1 MEKRYI
7 EILKKSSFDELTP
20 DEKEII
26 GELCSNQEEFE
37 DAKHLMKSME
47 SLDKEPFRMESNRVK
62 DRLDSEFKEVYGTE
76 GGFRFLHFLFP
87 PVTPFYTKPG
97 LQLAFLILFVF
108 TVYYSIDY
116 FKVDNTP
123 KTLYS
128 QNDNP
133 KEKEESS
140 ESEKSEDVEK
150 GVERSESEETAE
162 IMDRGSDLDLNIGV
176 AEGSGGDFMESEM
189 VMEFDELSIAEFES
203 VAEPS
208 TMSSTTMSLGLS
220 DGLFSSSRD
229 SSPRDDEDNRLFLIE
244 PVSASP
250 ELLDDLFTTF

>member
-1 MEKRYI
+1 MEERYI
-7 EILKKSSFDELTP
+7 EILKKSSFDELTA

-37 DAKHLMKSME
+37 EAKHLMQSME
-47 SLDKEPFRMESNRVK
+47 SLDEEPFRMESNRVK

-87 PVTPFYTKPG
+87 PITPFYTKPG
-97 LQLAFLILFVF
+97 LQIAFLILFVF

-116 FKVDNTP
+116 LNVENNS

-133 KEKEESS
+133 KEKEERI

-150 GVERSESEETAE
+150 AVERSESEETAE
-162 IMDRGSDLDLNIGV
+162 ILDRESNLDSNIGV
-176 AEGSGGDFMESEM
+176 VEGSGGDFMESEM
-189 VMEFDELSIAEFES
+189 AMEFDEMSIADFES

-208 TMSSTTMSLGLS
+208 AMSTTTMSLGLS
-220 DGLFSSSRD
+220 DGLFSSSRED
-229 SSPRDDEDNRLFLIE
+229 SDNRLFLIE

>member
-1 MEKRYI
+1 MEERYI

-37 DAKHLMKSME
+37 DAKHLMQSIE
-47 SLDKEPFRMESNRVK
+47 SLDEEPFRMESNRVK
-62 DRLDSEFKEVYGTE
+62 DTLDSEFKEVYGTE
-76 GGFRFLHFLFP
+76 GGFRFLRFLFP
-87 PVTPFYTKPG
+87 PITPFYTKPG
-97 LQLAFLILFVF
+97 LQIAFLILFVF

-116 FKVDNTP
+116 LNVENKS

-128 QNDNP
+128 QNENP
-133 KEKEESS
+133 KEKEERI
-140 ESEKSEDVEK
+140 ESKKSEDVAK
-150 GVERSESEETAE
+150 AVERSESEETAE
-162 IMDRGSDLDLNIGV
+162 ILDRESNLDLNMEV
-176 AEGSGGDFMESEM
+176 SEDSGGDFMESEM
-189 VMEFDELSIAEFES
+189 AMEFDEMSMADFES

-208 TMSSTTMSLGLS
+208 SRSATSMSLGRS
-220 DGLFSSSRD
+220 DDLFSS
-229 SSPRDDEDNRLFLIE
+229 PREDIDNRLFLIE

>member
-1 MEKRYI
+1 MEERYI

-62 DRLDSEFKEVYGTE
+62 DRLNSEFKEVYGTE

-97 LQLAFLILFVF
+97 LQIAFLLLFVF

-133 KEKEESS
+133 KEKEESI

-150 GVERSESEETAE
+150 DLERSESEDIVET
-162 IMDRGSDLDLNIGV
+162 MDRRPDLDPNIGM
-176 AEGSGGDFMESEM
+176 AEGSGGVIMESEM
-189 VMEFDELSIAEFES
+189 AMEFDELSIADFES
-203 VAEPS
+203 VAEP
-208 TMSSTTMSLGLS
+208 TTMSATTMSFGLS
-220 DGLFSSSRD
+220 DGFI
-229 SSPRDDEDNRLFLIE
+229 SSPREDSRLFLIE

>member
-1 MEKRYI
+1 MENRYI

-37 DAKHLMKSME
+37 DAKHLMQSME
-47 SLDKEPFRMESNRVK
+47 SLDEEPFRMESSRVK

-97 LQLAFLILFVF
+97 LQLAFLVLFVF
-108 TVYYSIDY
+108 TVYYSIDF

-140 ESEKSEDVEK
+140 ESEKSEDMEMTL
-150 GVERSESEETAE
+150 ERSESEEIAE
-162 IMDRGSDLDLNIGV
+162 STDRGSDLLDLNTELAG
-176 AEGSGGDFMESEM
+176 GSSGDVMELEPT
-189 VMEFDELSIAEFES
+189 MEFDE
-203 VAEPS
+203 
-208 TMSSTTMSLGLS
+208 MSMADLERTAAPTAMSATTMSIGLS
-220 DGLFSSSRD
+220 DGFFSSSRD
-229 SSPRDDEDNRLFLIE
+229 DEDNPLFLIE
-244 PVSASP
+244 PVSSSP
-250 ELLDDLFTTF
+250 ELLDNLFTTF